1 MYDEYKQNFCWKQ
14 DMQSIW
20 EKNHISLCIYIN
32 EYDIFLSF
40 IQRFKWTIYIRYLA
54 IIIKIMLEYCIV
66 KHVIIFIFY

>member
-1 MYDEYKQNFCWKQ
+1 
-14 DMQSIW
+14 MQSIW
-20 EKNHISLCIYIN
+20 GKKNIFLCIYIN

-66 KHVIIFIFY
+66 KQIIIFIFH